1 MTGVA
6 SPLTAGLMGV
16 WLRGNL
22 RGDADRL
29 PAAPWP
35 ADAARAAGWTPLHAT
50 PDVCV
55 ALTEDNGI
63 ALVALAAG
71 GHHTAVFLTDGPI
84 DSLYAM
90 NARAGVREAAGG

>member
-71 GHHTAVFLTDGPI
+71 GYHTAVSLTDGPI

-90 NARAGVREAAGG
+90 NARAGAREAAGG